1 MVEIGKE
8 TDRPHGSRP
17 ACRAGGEINRGIHVD
32 YGVRQVPDGFRGK
45 RALERLAHQLVR
57 HSRVDAV
64 DVLACGHRAIH
75 TYSTGKGSS
84 SKPWSSEPN
93 ASSPLGIVDMI
104 RPTVLADARSAPAS
118 AMACSLAPIRAKS
131 ALCSFVAWDTG
142 SLLLMTKP
150 S

>member
-17 ACRAGGEINRGIHVD
+17 ACRAGGQINRGIHVD

-45 RALERLAHQLVR
+45 RSIERLARQLVR

-64 DVLACGHRAIH
+64 DVLACGPPRHPHVFDGERVVVEAVEL
-75 TYSTGKGSS
+75 GAKRF
-84 SKPWSSEPN
+84 E
-93 ASSPLGIVDMI
+93 PLGIVDMI